1 VDTDQRLMV
10 IVSHFSVVK
19 VCVALIVL
27 SVCRQLLNPSVIA
40 YANRMVGFALSAHG
54 DCHDTCVASPDPLSH
69 V

>member
-1 VDTDQRLMV
+1 MDTDHWLMV
-10 IVSHFSVVK
+10 IVSHFSVVS

-27 SVCRQLLNPSVIA
+27 SVCRQLLDSFVIA
-40 YANRMVGFALSAHG
+40 YANHMIESALSAHG